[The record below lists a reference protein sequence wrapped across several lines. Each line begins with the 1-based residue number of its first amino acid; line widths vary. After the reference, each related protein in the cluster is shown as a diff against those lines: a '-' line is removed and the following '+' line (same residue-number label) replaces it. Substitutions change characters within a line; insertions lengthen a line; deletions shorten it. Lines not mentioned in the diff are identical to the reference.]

1 MPTGL
6 TGTAGNGSVTLDWD
20 DAARATSYQVVQ
32 WDGRDRQ
39 WKILPFSESHVN
51 YDYTIS
57 FSGSSATVGRLTN
70 GVTYYHSVRA
80 VNSAGSSSWTGYIG
94 TRPTSGTRGT
104 SGDPTPPPP
113 AQ

>member
-20 DAARATSYQVVQ
+20 DAARATSYQVQQ
-32 WDGRDRQ
+32 WDGRDVR
-39 WKILPFSESHVN
+39 WRTLPFSESHVN

-57 FSGSSATVGRLTN
+57 FSGSGATVGRLTN
-70 GVTYYHSVRA
+70 GVTYSHRVRA
-80 VNSAGSSSWTGYIG
+80 VNSAGSSAWTRHIS
-94 TRPTSGTRGT
+94 TALTSRTRGT
-104 SGDPTPPPP
+104 SGDPTPSPP